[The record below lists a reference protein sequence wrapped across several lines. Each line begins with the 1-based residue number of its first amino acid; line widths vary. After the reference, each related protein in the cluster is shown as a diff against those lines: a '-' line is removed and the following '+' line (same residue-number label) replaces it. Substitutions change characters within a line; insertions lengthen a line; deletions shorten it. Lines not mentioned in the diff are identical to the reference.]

1 MRFQTSARLSRY
13 VAITAT
19 LLTLASNLAAYSSL
33 PESRSN
39 DLTGYYFIAG
49 KAPKG
54 FENISELALDDHR
67 GSKANGTLNGFIH
80 TEQKVFYKL
89 LRPLQS
95 GDTFSFTTISV
106 RDISYQFTGR
116 FLKPI
121 NFSQTQPAMDEV
133 VLKGHLIKMQGRRK
147 VAESDV
153 NFTYSVGG

>member
-80 TEQKVFYKL
+80 TEQRSSTNYCVRCKAATPL
-89 LRPLQS
+89 ALRRSACATSAINLQ
-95 GDTFSFTTISV
+95 DAF
-106 RDISYQFTGR
+106 
-116 FLKPI
+116 
-121 NFSQTQPAMDEV
+121 
-133 VLKGHLIKMQGRRK
+133 
-147 VAESDV
+147 
-153 NFTYSVGG
+153 